1 MEEAEEYSE
10 SEEEKLPTG
19 PFGEIYPSSSSGE
32 EIENGAPKRL
42 FIPRCKMQAY
52 KQAEGQVLREKKN
65 NPLKFTAGTDPRTRD
80 IMSFIVD
87 ESIGCPQFLPM
98 DYEDAKL
105 TNIAIEA
112 AIL

>member
-1 MEEAEEYSE
+1 MRKAKIIEDNLLYEEGDEDEQEIEEAEDYLE

-52 KQAEGQVLREKKN
+52 K
-65 NPLKFTAGTDPRTRD
+65 
-80 IMSFIVD
+80 
-87 ESIGCPQFLPM
+87 
-98 DYEDAKL
+98 
-105 TNIAIEA
+105 
-112 AIL
+112 